1 MTSTTADPYRRTE
14 VATLSA
20 RDELLIVVRV
30 ALAIAIAVWVYLGSH
45 AFEQGNAR
53 RDLLPFQKLI
63 ADRPPHEQRMF
74 RELQEGLLEAER
86 LRSTGGRW
94 PTVETLAADGIPPF
108 ALDPTQRVRYNWRLI
123 VDGTF
128 INYLGLPA
136 AGDAPAWLVLIR
148 EPEPGAPPDP
158 ALADEEHHQLVNGPK
173 IHVSTWALQNPTKL
187 AASIVRIPQAEGW
200 MQLYAIGP
208 GL

>member
-1 MTSTTADPYRRTE
+1 MSSAAAPYRRIE
-14 VATLSA
+14 IATLSA

-45 AFEQGNAR
+45 AFDQGNAR

-63 ADRPPHEQRMF
+63 ADRPPLEQRMF

-86 LRSTGGRW
+86 LRSTSGNW
-94 PTVETLAADGIPPF
+94 PAVETLAEDGIPPF
-108 ALDPTQRVRYNWRLI
+108 APDPTRRERYDWRLI
-123 VDGTF
+123 RAGVD
-128 INYLGLPA
+128 INYLGVPVSS
-136 AGDAPAWLVLIR
+136 GAPAWLVLVR

-173 IHVSTWALQNPTKL
+173 IHVSTWVLQNPAKL
-187 AASIVRIPQAEGW
+187 AANIIRIPQAEGW